1 VRHVERGRLALGLLA
16 VAAVIA
22 ACTQAQSNPPPAPS
36 QPAAPVAQP
45 PAAPAPAPVE
55 PAVVRVGSVGGVQQR
70 GFFVGEAK
78 GFYAEQGITLDWS
91 EFRNAAEMLPILATG
106 RLDAG
111 VAGPGPAYLNAH
123 TRGVGPKLVADVTIL
138 RPPGPGVKK
147 NVSWVVV
154 RKAVAD
160 EVKTVA
166 DLKGRK
172 VVIVTNTGIGP
183 LNLERVLTYGGLQ
196 MSDVQVEVLPYSEQ
210 LAALSN
216 GAVDAALTIEPMITL
231 AEDRGIGV
239 GILDIGAA
247 APNIVVTS
255 LYYGHSLVSE
265 QPELGKRFMVAH
277 LKSLRYI
284 EDAFVKR
291 INWDDVV
298 DLFIKNTELKNRDL
312 YERMGVS
319 YNETNARIN
328 LDDLEEQQEYYV
340 RRGEME
346 SKVDLQSIVDTR
358 FAEHAIGVLGPYQ

>member
-1 VRHVERGRLALGLLA
+1 M
-16 VAAVIA
+16 VIA
-22 ACTQAQSNPPPAPS
+22 ACTQAQSNPPSAPP
-36 QPAAPVAQP
+36 QPAAPVSQQP
-45 PAAPAPAPVE
+45 APAPAPVE
-55 PAVVRVGSVGGVQQR
+55 PAVVRVGSVGGVQRR

-78 GFYAEQGITLDWS
+78 GFYAEQGITLDGS

-138 RPPGPGVKK
+138 RQPGPGVKK

-154 RKAVAD
+154 RKGVAD

-172 VVIVTNTGIGP
+172 VVIVTGTGIGP
-183 LNLERVLTYGGLQ
+183 LNLDRVLKFGGLQ

-210 LAALSN
+210 LAALAN
-216 GAVDAALTIEPMITL
+216 GAVEAALTIEPMITL
-231 AEDRGIGV
+231 AEDQGIGV

-255 LYYGHSLVSE
+255 LYYGQSLVSE

-298 DLFIKNTELKNRDL
+298 DLFIKNTDLKNREL

-319 YNETNARIN
+319 YNDTNARIN
-328 LDDLEEQQEYYV
+328 MQDLEEQQEYYV

-346 SKVDLQSIVDTR
+346 SKVDLQAIVDPR
-358 FAEHAIGVLGPYQ
+358 FAEHAISVLGPYQ